1 MNTGDKIVCVNHDS
15 DSPIIAG
22 IATALRLRA
31 AIVENLK
38 ASFTIGKTYEIGF
51 VISTNAIMVL
61 DNLGKTRAAD
71 LKHFIP
77 LEDWREKQ
85 IDKII

>member
-15 DSPIIAG
+15 DSPII
-22 IATALRLRA
+22 
-31 AIVENLK
+31 VENLK
-38 ASFTIGKTYEIGF
+38 ASFTIGKTYEIRF

-77 LEDWREKQ
+77 LRDWREKQ